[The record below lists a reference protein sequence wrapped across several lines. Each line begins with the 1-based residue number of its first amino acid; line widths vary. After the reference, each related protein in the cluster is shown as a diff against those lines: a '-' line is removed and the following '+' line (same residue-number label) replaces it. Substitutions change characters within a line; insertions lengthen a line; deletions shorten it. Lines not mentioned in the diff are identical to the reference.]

1 MKFRKSCYISVI
13 SLWNRKQT
21 LPLDL
26 PYPITPL
33 WRSISVVR
41 GQITEILGLQK
52 TACWKLSK
60 QKTGYVLIWNC
71 RGHSG
76 LSTHVKK
83 SIYSYGSFQKY
94 SVVFQR
100 SSKKPIFGLFLR
112 KAFAYENMLLGLG
125 YQTVK
130 TAGLYLVPIKSYSK
144 NNWVPY
150 FLERIITVTILTLQK
165 KAVWHFSL

>member
-1 MKFRKSCYISVI
+1 MKFQKFCYRSLI

-26 PYPITPL
+26 SYPITTS

-83 SIYSYGSFQKY
+83 SIYSYGSFQKA

-100 SSKKPIFGLFLR
+100 SSEKPIFGFCLR
-112 KAFAYENMLLGLG
+112 KIFAYENMSMGLG
-125 YQTVK
+125 YEMLK
-130 TAGLYLVPIKSYSK
+130 TAGLYLVPIETYSK
-144 NNWVPY
+144 NIRLPWLLAPIVIHFLLG
-150 FLERIITVTILTLQK
+150 FLENNY
-165 KAVWHFSL
+165 SLY